1 MDKKTARLSNNWLA
15 VEDEKICWM
24 MQTFTMI
31 SYAKPACLER
41 FFERRT
47 LPGIAHEGPA
57 KNPLY
62 PRAEASDKMYSYN
75 PTGTFHLR
83 VQQLH
88 YLTWRVFMGTCWKIS
103 RLSISHCLCK
113 SQDNPI
119 MYFSIQELSTVNER
133 FLPFFDNFLLLLTMY
148 VEFFW
153 LKVKRFSEFDF
164 TGKFWSFKLK
174 MLFRMA
180 GGEKKRAAIFLSPF

>member
-1 MDKKTARLSNNWLA
+1 
-15 VEDEKICWM
+15 M

-83 VQQLH
+83 VQQIALFNLAGFH
-88 YLTWRVFMGTCWKIS
+88 GHLLKNITVF
-103 RLSISHCLCK
+103 
-113 SQDNPI
+113 N
-119 MYFSIQELSTVNER
+119 
-133 FLPFFDNFLLLLTMY
+133 
-148 VEFFW
+148 
-153 LKVKRFSEFDF
+153 
-164 TGKFWSFKLK
+164 
-174 MLFRMA
+174 
-180 GGEKKRAAIFLSPF
+180 

>member
-1 MDKKTARLSNNWLA
+1 
-15 VEDEKICWM
+15 
-24 MQTFTMI
+24 MI

-113 SQDNPI
+113 SQGNPI
-119 MYFSIQELSTVNER
+119 IYSSIQKLSTVNER
-133 FLPFFDNFLLLLTMY
+133 FLPFWQFSFVVNYVCWVFLNKS
-148 VEFFW
+148 EAFFRIW
-153 LKVKRFSEFDF
+153 FHSEILSFSPQNAFQN
-164 TGKFWSFKLK
+164 
-174 MLFRMA
+174 
-180 GGEKKRAAIFLSPF
+180 GGWR